1 MPSAADFPA
10 AAADPSWRR
19 RRRAVSTGL
28 SGQGSSAR
36 CTGQVGPAVTRP
48 STPDGA
54 GQGANAPAAG
64 PLLAGWAQGGAQGRS
79 VGAAEGQG
87 GGQAFGPGHGGGQ
100 DWLGGTGSAVVE
112 AGAGP
117 AEAQGG
123 GQDGPESVVGPH
135 GGGQS

>member
-1 MPSAADFPA
+1 MPAPPSSWSGPFPTA
-10 AAADPSWRR
+10 SR
-19 RRRAVSTGL
+19 
-28 SGQGSSAR
+28 SSAPPWPGATPGWPSTPTR
-36 CTGQVGPAVTRP
+36 RSWSGTGRTRP
-48 STPDGA
+48 SAPDGA

-87 GGQAFGPGHGGGQ
+87 GGQAFGSGHGGGQ

-123 GQDGPESVVGPH
+123 GQDGP
-135 GGGQS
+135 